1 MSFYNFDPALF
12 CDCGYLYFCLKK
24 KKKQAIL
31 HLQGRVKVLQRKNAA
46 FFFFLCAMAYQARR
60 SKAVELEDD
69 VTTDCCHCC
78 VLASWSACTAGHCA
92 LLPPFFLCHLKCV
105 SILHAALRL
114 RTRSSSFLLSISS
127 LLDCSFHVLRFPV
140 YLTRNRPSYHCLES
154 AHLVLAPI
162 EVSTRLRK

>member
-1 MSFYNFDPALF
+1 MLCECADVY
-12 CDCGYLYFCLKK
+12 CCRKK
-24 KKKQAIL
+24 KKTGHFTPA
-31 HLQGRVKVLQRKNAA
+31 RESESAA
-46 FFFFLCAMAYQARR
+46 TEKRSIFFFLCAMAYQARR